1 MGNDRH
7 AKKAYSLRLD
17 ETIMSTLRE
26 IAEEEHRTLNK
37 QIEYALSIYISDRA
51 VSKKEEE

>member
-7 AKKAYSLRLD
+7 TKKAYSLRLD
-17 ETIMSTLRE
+17 ETIMNTLRE
-26 IAEEEHRTLNK
+26 IAKEELRPLNK

>member
-7 AKKAYSLRLD
+7 TKKAYSLRLD
-17 ETIMSTLRE
+17 ESIMSTLRE

-37 QIEYALSIYISDRA
+37 QIEYALSIYITDRA
-51 VSKKEEE
+51 TGKKEEE